1 MAKQNNKQARTTV
14 DEVNETLTSWEQ
26 KLENNR
32 KLIYG
37 GVGAIVAVF
46 AAVAIFIMVRN
57 NGMQDAQN
65 MVNKADMEYV
75 TKGDSAGLAAYKK
88 AANESYALLTAQH
101 KWQQLFFTSKRNTM
115 KLSNFSKAQ
124 VSTVRLWVLL
134 LNHSWLTAM

>member
-57 NGMQDAQN
+57 NGMQD
-65 MVNKADMEYV
+65 
-75 TKGDSAGLAAYKK
+75 
-88 AANESYALLTAQH
+88 
-101 KWQQLFFTSKRNTM
+101 QQGRYGICD
-115 KLSNFSKAQ
+115 
-124 VSTVRLWVLL
+124 
-134 LNHSWLTAM
+134 

>member
-88 AANESYALLTAQH
+88 AANES
-101 KWQQLFFTSKRNTM
+101 
-115 KLSNFSKAQ
+115 
-124 VSTVRLWVLL
+124 
-134 LNHSWLTAM
+134 

>member
-75 TKGDSAGLAAYKK
+75 T
-88 AANESYALLTAQH
+88 
-101 KWQQLFFTSKRNTM
+101 
-115 KLSNFSKAQ
+115 
-124 VSTVRLWVLL
+124 
-134 LNHSWLTAM
+134 